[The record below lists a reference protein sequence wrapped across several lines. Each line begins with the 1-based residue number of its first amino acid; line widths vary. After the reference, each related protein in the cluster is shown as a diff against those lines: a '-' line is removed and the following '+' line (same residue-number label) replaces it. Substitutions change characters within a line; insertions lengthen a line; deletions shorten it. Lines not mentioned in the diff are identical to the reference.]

1 MSLLQ
6 PLMKLGQEKSLH
18 GGTGLRFARRDKKKV
33 ILSCDEDLFSYIAYY
48 EYKEMLI
55 ILGGLPGV
63 GKSTIGKKLA
73 HKIGAV
79 YLHID
84 SIEQA
89 IKDAAQ
95 YNSQNKTEVVA
106 EGYMVAY
113 SIARDNLEIG
123 LTVIADSVNPIE
135 ITRSDYRRIAKE
147 ANLPYFEVEIVC
159 SDIKTHKERIATRVH
174 YTRIK
179 VA

>member
-1 MSLLQ
+1 
-6 PLMKLGQEKSLH
+6 
-18 GGTGLRFARRDKKKV
+18 
-33 ILSCDEDLFSYIAYY
+33 
-48 EYKEMLI
+48 MLI

-79 YLHID
+79 YLRID

-89 IKDAAQ
+89 IKNAAQ
-95 YNSQNKTEVVA
+95 YNSQNKAEVVA

-147 ANLPYFEVEIVC
+147 ANSPYFEVEIVC
-159 SDIKTHKERIATRVH
+159 SDIETHKKRIATRKSTIRGSADFPRKCSQNNH
-174 YTRIK
+174 LYFS
-179 VA
+179 